1 MTDHPARRRFLRHTT
16 GLAAVA
22 AAIWPVAGPVRAATA
37 DTRRLLLAHTHTGE
51 RVDLVYAEGGRH
63 RPDALGALNRF
74 LRDHYSGAVGLI
86 DPGLLDLVW
95 DVQQALGHRGEVQI
109 ISGYRSP
116 LTNER
121 LRTTRGG
128 GVARHSLHMDGR
140 AVDVRL
146 SGVPLAEL
154 RDAARALQAG
164 GVGYYADE
172 NFVHLDT
179 GRVRTW

>member
-1 MTDHPARRRFLRHTT
+1 MTDHPARRHFLRHTT
-16 GLAAVA
+16 RLAAVA
-22 AAIWPVAGPVRAATA
+22 VAGWPLAGRARAAA
-37 DTRRLLLAHTHTGE
+37 SDSRRLLLAHTHTGE
-51 RVDLVYAEGGRH
+51 HVDLVYADGAQH
-63 RPDALGALNRF
+63 RPDALDALNRF
-74 LRDHYSGAVGLI
+74 LRDHYSGAVGVI
-86 DPGLLDLVW
+86 DPSLLDLVW
-95 DVQQALGHRGEVQI
+95 DVQQTLGHRGEVQI

-116 LTNER
+116 QTNER
-121 LRTTRGG
+121 LRTSRGG

-146 SGVPLAEL
+146 PGVPLAEL

>member
-16 GLAAVA
+16 RLAAVA
-22 AAIWPVAGPVRAATA
+22 AALG
-37 DTRRLLLAHTHTGE
+37 
-51 RVDLVYAEGGRH
+51 VDEV
-63 RPDALGALNRF
+63 DALAGVGVREQQAAR
-74 LRDHYSGAVGLI
+74 VGLI

-95 DVQQALGHRGEVQI
+95 GVQQALGHRGEVQI